1 MKRYL
6 STKNIFTISILW
18 ITVAIMLILLILGIR
33 RGDLGWFPI
42 VALSLVISLII
53 WTLLDTRYVIK
64 NGNLLYRSGPFR
76 GRINIQTILKIQKF
90 SGLNPPVTFKPAL
103 DYNGFIITF
112 NESENVYVSPKMSDI
127 FISELLKINPKII
140 IQS

>member
-6 STKNIFTISILW
+6 STKNIFTIFILW
-18 ITVAIMLILLILGIR
+18 ATALAMLILLILGIR
-33 RGDLGWFPI
+33 RGDLGLFPI

-76 GRINIQTILKIQKF
+76 GRINIQSILKIQKF
-90 SGLNPPVTFKPAL
+90 SGMNPPVTFKPAL
-103 DYNGFIITF
+103 DYNGFIITY
-112 NESENVYVSPKMSDI
+112 NKSENVYVSPKMSSN
-127 FISELLKINPKII
+127 FISELLKINPNII
-140 IQS
+140 INS